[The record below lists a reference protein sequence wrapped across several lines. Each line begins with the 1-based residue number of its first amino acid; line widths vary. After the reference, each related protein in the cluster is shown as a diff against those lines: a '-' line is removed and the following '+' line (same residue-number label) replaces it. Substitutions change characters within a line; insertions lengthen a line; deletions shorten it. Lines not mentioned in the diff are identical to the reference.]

1 MDPYHSPIEHR
12 FLTNDDG
19 GAAVRMRFM
28 SLSPICVAVLSLI
41 LTPATARAQA
51 NQKPIDYIA
60 VEPDNVVQ
68 PIDQELRDFL
78 SPATGLTFQRAGFDA
93 YEKEI
98 HAVAHR
104 HDGTPYVARMTPYAY
119 VVAELTGADFDI
131 LATYKSKR
139 NTYTYHSY
147 FVVRPQYADFAFSAE
162 PTLQEVA
169 DFLSKAPSAKPPG
182 SPAMPRLFIYH
193 DEFSAS
199 SYFVPSVFFRRQ
211 HIFNV
216 PEAQRRAAVF
226 PIIARQ
232 FGSSSSQLIREVA
245 EGRADIAAVWD
256 DPKDNVSADIKGK
269 VKFIRLDDVLPND
282 LLVVAKWL
290 DPETKKKIQDKIN
303 EMSCDKPQFSGDYV
317 CWQPIAKAPEAQAAL
332 EDLKRK
338 AVAPPTPITVQ
349 IPIPDDLDRREKAQP
364 GYRRKF
370 EEYVRAAKEAIRFAG
385 TEFVVHDS
393 YATTKPDVIWTM
405 DIVHDGALHLTSKVA
420 DEEDITAV
428 ESSISFTDTA
438 DLEKHIGSFLVTRMP
453 RFRYIWAYKKELP
466 TVLRDIAFTPAADAT
481 IQRITWQ
488 DPEGH
493 LFNIGSSIK
502 ARVTKAD
509 ALKFELDIP
518 NEKLPLDPMSNT
530 AYRVILVPPVVESPA
545 LQYMT
550 FALVV
555 LLVLAAAAAVFD
567 FARSRQAVEAV
578 LLIPAVVTERQTGA
592 MPVQDPDSALRLPI
606 QRPTPSRR
614 RTGSKRPSPPQQ

>member
-1 MDPYHSPIEHR
+1 MP
-12 FLTNDDG
+12 
-19 GAAVRMRFM
+19 
-28 SLSPICVAVLSLI
+28 LSPICLAVLSL
-41 LTPATARAQA
+41 LLSPAAAHAQA
-51 NQKPIDYIA
+51 NQKPIDFIA
-60 VEPDNVVQ
+60 VEPNNLPQKADV
-68 PIDQELRDFL
+68 ELRDFL
-78 SPATGLTFQRAGFDA
+78 SHATGLIFQRAGFDA

-131 LATYKSKR
+131 VATYRSQR

-147 FVVRPQYADFAFSAE
+147 FVVRPEYADFAFSAE

-169 DFLSKAPSAKPPG
+169 DFLSKAPSSKP
-182 SPAMPRLFIYH
+182 SRAPALPRLFIYH

-216 PEAQRRAAVF
+216 PEAQRGPAVF
-226 PIIARQ
+226 PILAQQ

-256 DPKDNVSADIKGK
+256 APKDDVSADIKDK
-269 VKFIRLDDVLPND
+269 VKFVRLDDVLPND
-282 LLVVAKWL
+282 LLVVSKWL
-290 DPETKKKIQDKIN
+290 DPDTKKKIQDKIN
-303 EMSCDKPQFSGDYV
+303 EMSCNTPQFSGDYV
-317 CWQPIAKAPEAQAAL
+317 CWQPIAKASEAQAAL

-338 AVAPPTPITVQ
+338 AIAPPTPVTVQ
-349 IPIPDDLDRREKAQP
+349 IPIPDDLDRREKEHP
-364 GYRRKF
+364 GYRQKF
-370 EEYVRAAKEAIRFAG
+370 ETYVRAAKEAIRFAG

-393 YATTKPDVIWTM
+393 YATTRPDVIWTI
-405 DIVHDGALHLTSKVA
+405 DIVHDGALHLTSKVT
-420 DEEDITAV
+420 DEEDIAAV
-428 ESSISFTDTA
+428 ESSISFADIA
-438 DLEKHIGSFLVTRMP
+438 DLEKHIGSFLITRMP
-453 RFRYIWAYKKELP
+453 RFRYVWGYKKEVP

-509 ALKFELDIP
+509 ALKFELDVP

-550 FALVV
+550 FALVL
-555 LLVLAAAAAVFD
+555 LLVLAAAAAVYD
-567 FARSRQAVEAV
+567 FTRSRRPAEAG
-578 LLIPAVVTERQTGA
+578 LLIPAVATERHTGA
-592 MPVQDPDSALRLPI
+592 IPLPEPDSATRLPI
-606 QRPTPSRR
+606 QRPTPSRP
-614 RTGSKRPSPPQQ
+614 RTGSKRPLPPQQ